1 LTLRSNFG
9 ESYLLQMVLD
19 QTYDKTAWGTR
30 DFGIIANRAN
40 TAHFKIGRWQ
50 RYRVYETA
58 VLVVALSKVL
68 PPYAFVYNMAAK
80 YL

>member
-1 LTLRSNFG
+1 MTLRSNFG
-9 ESYLLQMVLD
+9 ESNLLQMVLD
-19 QTYDKTAWGTR
+19 QTYDKAAWGTR

-58 VLVVALSKVL
+58 VPIVALSKVL
-68 PPYAFVYNMAAK
+68 PPCGVVYEIASK